1 MVVQV
6 LLTHLLGLAVVVAVH
21 QLQEVLQ
28 AQVQQAQEEQVQ
40 QIQLQ
45 DHQ

>member
-1 MVVQV
+1 VLLQEQDKLLEEVVVQV
-6 LLTHLLGLAVVVAVH
+6 LQDQVD
-21 QLQEVLQ
+21 QEEEVEP
-28 AQVQQAQEEQVQ
+28 EEQVQ

>member
-1 MVVQV
+1 MQVQV
-6 LLTHLLGLAVVVAVH
+6 VED
-21 QLQEVLQ
+21 QEELDKMF
-28 AQVQQAQEEQVQ
+28 QVQEQEEQVQ